1 MPRKNSIA
9 WSVGNWITSAR
20 LNAFNADID
29 DLYSTWSDRMKLYR
43 LTTDPAFQVS
53 IGAGNYRV
61 GSAEWQY
68 AGWNVTV
75 GASTTTYIMLSSAGA
90 IVTST
95 SGWNGQNAKIWKVV
109 SNGSWITSIE
119 IWRNDLVGGELGAAG
134 FQNITSTTYT
144 WRKLTAF
151 TADGVNFTVAYERWV
166 LKSISNWSNTWTLTR
181 NQWKLVST
189 SKT

>member
-1 MPRKNSIA
+1 MPRKNSTA
-9 WSVGNWITSAR
+9 WSVGNWITAAR

-29 DLYSTWSDRMKLYR
+29 DIYSTGSDRMKVYR
-43 LTTDPAFQVS
+43 LTTDPDFQVT

-68 AGWNVTV
+68 AGGNVTV
-75 GASTTTYIMLSSAGA
+75 GASTTTYIMLNSAGS

-95 SGWNGQNAKIWKVV
+95 SGWNWQNAKLAIVV
-109 SNGSWITSIE
+109 SNASAITSIT

-151 TADGVNFTVAYERWV
+151 TADGVNFTVNYERWV
-166 LKSISNWSNTWTLTR
+166 LKSISNWSNTWTVTR
-181 NQWKLVST
+181 NGWKIIST